1 MNSYQKA
8 KAKRIA
14 AVLVLAAASSS
25 ISLSELPALTAS
37 MTHKQWVSVSL
48 QAGVP
53 VAEQP
58 ARIMTIA
65 LLQRLA

>member
-1 MNSYQKA
+1 MNSYQKS

-14 AVLVLAAASSS
+14 AVLLLAAAQSS
-25 ISLSELPALTAS
+25 ISISELPALAARMS
-37 MTHKQWVSVSL
+37 HKQWVSVSL

-58 ARIMTIA
+58 ARIFTIA
-65 LLQRLA
+65 LLQGLA